1 MKNQLADEGLR
12 EDLISNTE
20 LREQSEELIDS
31 LVGNLSAG
39 DINNLDSEE
48 WNPVLEI
55 LGGIAITRARQ
66 GFSPR
71 ETGNFIFS
79 LKEAVLEVL
88 QGEIKDNP
96 QQLFEESVRINR
108 IMDNLSVI
116 TFETFIKGREEVI
129 LRQTDEIA
137 EISTPVIR
145 LWDGILGL
153 PIIGTLDSARTQIVM
168 ENLLQEIVATG
179 SSIAILDISGVPAVD
194 SLVAQHL
201 IKTVSATRLMGA
213 ECIISGIRP
222 EIAQTVVH
230 LGIDLS
236 NIITKATLASALAYA
251 FKVMRLEV
259 KKVNTIQVDL
269 YDRLALTLEADLV
282 QMVQK
287 TNARGVLIDI
297 SAVSIVDSFMGRILG
312 NIASMS
318 RILDAETVVVG
329 MQPAV
334 AITLIEL
341 GLPLKGVHTALDVEK
356 GMILLRSMIDE
367 ERDEEQDLDADD
379 LITE

>member
-1 MKNQLADEGLR
+1 MPFNTSQLLQKKKKNILELWMKNQLADDSLR
-12 EDLISNTE
+12 EDLISNDE
-20 LREQSEELIDS
+20 LRSQSEELIDS
-31 LVGNLSAG
+31 LVGNLSSGNFNDMNA
-39 DINNLDSEE
+39 DE
-48 WNPVLEI
+48 WGPVIEI

-71 ETGNFIFS
+71 ETGTFVFS
-79 LKEAVLEVL
+79 LKEAILEVL
-88 QGEIKDNP
+88 QAELQNDPKA
-96 QQLFEESVRINR
+96 LFDEMMKINR
-108 IMDNLSVI
+108 VMDNLSVV

-145 LWDGILGL
+145 VWDGILAL

-168 ENLLQEIVATG
+168 ENLLQEIVETG

-236 NIITKATLASALAYA
+236 NIITKSTLASALQYA
-251 FKVMRLEV
+251 FKAMRLEV
-259 KKVNTIQVDL
+259 RKVVN
-269 YDRLALTLEADLV
+269 
-282 QMVQK
+282 K
-287 TNARGVLIDI
+287 TN
-297 SAVSIVDSFMGRILG
+297 
-312 NIASMS
+312 
-318 RILDAETVVVG
+318 
-329 MQPAV
+329 
-334 AITLIEL
+334 
-341 GLPLKGVHTALDVEK
+341 
-356 GMILLRSMIDE
+356 
-367 ERDEEQDLDADD
+367 
-379 LITE
+379 